1 MQIADR
7 PKALNTLI
15 QAATSLNNPSIEK
28 AKEEGKKVVGFLYQ
42 EMPVEILTAAGAVPY
57 FIRGTG
63 SEGTEF
69 ADAYFRE
76 LACNYVR
83 HTYNQILNDE
93 LEFLDGAVFYNSCD
107 HARRIYDN
115 WLTIPGNPVY
125 HFMYIPKKRGD
136 LAKDFY
142 KEEMKKFIEA
152 TEKKFGVKITDD
164 DLRKA
169 IKLHNETRRLQAEL
183 YEMQKGESVYL
194 RGSELIMIMLAGIS
208 MPLEEYNKL
217 LKELIEELKEQ
228 GPKIKP
234 EVRLLYTGG
243 HADSKEFFEILEN
256 QGGEIVV
263 DNLGFGSR
271 SCSVLIDENKDPLE
285 AIVDYYFDE
294 MPAATRQMGTQ
305 DDRLNRLGQLIDD
318 FKVDGVIS
326 SRIYMCDIWAFEQYI
341 MRSYLAEKG
350 IPGLELEI
358 DYVPDSQGQIRTR
371 AQAFVESLKAQK
383 NI

>member
-28 AKEEGKKVVGFLYQ
+28 AKEEGKKIVGFLYQ